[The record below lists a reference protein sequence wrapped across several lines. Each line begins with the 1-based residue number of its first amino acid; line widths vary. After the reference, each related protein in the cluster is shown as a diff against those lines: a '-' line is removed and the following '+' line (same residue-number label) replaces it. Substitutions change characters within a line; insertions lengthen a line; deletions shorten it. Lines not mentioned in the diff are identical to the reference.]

1 MLIGGST
8 IPPRE
13 LIGTGALFLSVRGK
27 KPGMGRVLVHMALLA
42 AAALALAGCGF
53 TDARSPVPE
62 FMRAREPEPPP
73 LEAPPD
79 VKRIVGEKLD
89 SVFTAASLPKQV
101 RVSAPHHDLR
111 GTGWT
116 ACVKAETTS
125 VTGKPLGTQTYRITI
140 INGVVSDRR
149 QIEPDDNCVSEN
161 YEPI

>member
-1 MLIGGST
+1 LT
-8 IPPRE
+8 
-13 LIGTGALFLSVRGK
+13 GTGALFLSARGK
-27 KPGMGRVLVHMALLA
+27 KPAMGRVLVHMALM
-42 AAALALAGCGF
+42 AAALAVAGCGF
-53 TDARSPVPE
+53 TDARSPVPD

-111 GTGWT
+111 GPGWT

-140 INGVVSDRR
+140 TDGVVSDRR
-149 QIEPDDNCVSEN
+149 QTEADDICVGES